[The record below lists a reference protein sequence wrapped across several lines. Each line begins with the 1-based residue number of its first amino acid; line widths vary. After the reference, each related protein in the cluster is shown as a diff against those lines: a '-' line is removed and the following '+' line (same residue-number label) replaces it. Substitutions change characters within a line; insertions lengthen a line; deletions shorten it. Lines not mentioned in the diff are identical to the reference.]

1 MSTDPC
7 PPLLDQALRDGT
19 SPLVHLRGR
28 RIGRWQLIVVPLRL
42 MPSRSASRVMVG
54 TMFRDV
60 FPETLYSLRVR
71 TIDGEPSW
79 VFAFPAVGAW
89 AR

>member
-1 MSTDPC
+1 
-7 PPLLDQALRDGT
+7 
-19 SPLVHLRGR
+19 
-28 RIGRWQLIVVPLRL
+28 
-42 MPSRSASRVMVG
+42 MVG